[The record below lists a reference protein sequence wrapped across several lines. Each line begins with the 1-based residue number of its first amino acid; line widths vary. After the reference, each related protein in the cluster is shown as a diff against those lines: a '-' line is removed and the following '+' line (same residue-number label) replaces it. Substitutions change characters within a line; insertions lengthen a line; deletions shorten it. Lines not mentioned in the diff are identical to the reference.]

1 MPDCHQFFKLQSEA
15 TTKPDFPGMR
25 GVFSVFLSLC
35 LTLPGF
41 LLYGQKSALLLVD
54 IQDFYFPG
62 GSMQLEN
69 ADLAGMNA
77 GLLLDHFRER
87 GLKVYHIRHRV
98 ESGGDIHRYVNPLPG
113 EAVFSKDEV
122 NPFLGTGLTAAIR
135 SDSIKQLVICGMQT
149 HLCVE
154 AAVRAAHDQGL
165 SCLLVQDAC
174 ATRAVQYEEHI
185 IPAKNVHFS
194 TVKTLQD
201 HYATVVST
209 QELLRKFNRYV
220 K

>member
-1 MPDCHQFFKLQSEA
+1 LSDCHQFFKLHPEE
-15 TTKPDFPGMR
+15 TPKPGFPGMR
-25 GVFSVFLSLC
+25 GVFGLFLSLF
-35 LTLPGF
+35 LLMPGF
-41 LLYGQKSALLLVD
+41 LLHGQKSALLLVD
-54 IQDFYFPG
+54 IQDLYFPG

-77 GLLLDHFRER
+77 GLLLDHFREK
-87 GLKVYHIRHRV
+87 GLKVYHIRHLV
-98 ESGGDIHRYVNPLPG
+98 ESGGDIHSYVNPLPG
-113 EAVFSKDEV
+113 EAVFSKEEV

-135 SDSIKQLVICGMQT
+135 SDSIERLVICGMQT

-154 AAVRAAHDQGL
+154 AAVRAAHDLGL

-201 HYATVVST
+201 HYATIVST
-209 QELLRKFNRYV
+209 QELLRKFERYV